1 MILWLKAL
9 VSLLERWTV
18 SASWDFFLNFLFH
31 THDLTLFCGI
41 PFATFDIYA
50 GFPWDCILW
59 ILEWHLLKI
68 RTNKGKSIVKQSL
81 MVIEKWTIIIEKETC
96 TSCFHKLYLIKIFF
110 ALSLYIID
118 ISRVTV
124 RTLFSHN
131 LKFFRKTMHKNL
143 KQIILW
149 PKKALIIKGKL
160 NDFLDKAYICRVYLA
175 TAC

>member
-131 LKFFRKTMHKNL
+131 LKMFWKDNAQKSKTNHLVTKKSPYNKRKVKRL
-143 KQIILW
+143 F
-149 PKKALIIKGKL
+149 G
-160 NDFLDKAYICRVYLA
+160 
-175 TAC
+175 

>member
-31 THDLTLFCGI
+31 THDLMLFCGI

-50 GFPWDCILW
+50 GFPWDCTLW

-81 MVIEKWTIIIEKETC
+81 MGNREMNNNNREIDMHILLSQVI
-96 TSCFHKLYLIKIFF
+96 F
-110 ALSLYIID
+110 
-118 ISRVTV
+118 
-124 RTLFSHN
+124 N
-131 LKFFRKTMHKNL
+131 KNL
-143 KQIILW
+143 LCT
-149 PKKALIIKGKL
+149 
-160 NDFLDKAYICRVYLA
+160 FTVYNWYFSGY
-175 TAC
+175 CSDVIFS